1 MAKNQIVQM
10 VKEARRESFAD
21 GLWQGLQFGINLTAI
36 ALNHRYGFG
45 DERLTAIEGDV
56 QKLVDEIVDV
66 NDPDVTDAHIRYEIK
81 RIRGKNYEK
90 AEREVRE
97 Q

>member
-1 MAKNQIVQM
+1 MSKNVVLQKIRD
-10 VKEARRESFAD
+10 ARSEGFAD

-56 QKLVDEIVDV
+56 QMLVDEIVDV
-66 NDPDVTDAHIRYEIK
+66 NDPDVTEAHIRYEIK

-90 AEREVRE
+90 AERKVAE
-97 Q
+97 